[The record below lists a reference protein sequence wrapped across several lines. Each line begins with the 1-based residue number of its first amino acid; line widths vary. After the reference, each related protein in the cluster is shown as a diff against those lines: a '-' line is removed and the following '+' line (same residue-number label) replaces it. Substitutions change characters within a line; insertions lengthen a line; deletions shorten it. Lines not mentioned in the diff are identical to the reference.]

1 MVLTLSSFECCWL
14 SISSHTSSHTATE
27 PLLLVAEADAAMT
40 ELSWPADDGGDSIV
54 RKHALDTLLDSH
66 TADLPEWQETE
77 WGELLKLGPDAFA
90 RALQQAEHD
99 IEYRKDRDV
108 SQTDASSVVDSS
120 VFKQWTQRISHLQ
133 ILDVSDSCSCLHA
146 CIASP
151 PSSRASLRQVM
162 HRLTVLDFTVSRHII
177 AAVLSLLPP
186 RRTSLNAYAL
196 DQAAALRPSNA
207 ETDARASCG
216 RADVRQ

>member
-1 MVLTLSSFECCWL
+1 
-14 SISSHTSSHTATE
+14 
-27 PLLLVAEADAAMT
+27 MT
-40 ELSWPADDGGDSIV
+40 ELSWPADDAGDSIV

-99 IEYRKDRDV
+99 IEYRKDRDL
-108 SQTDASSVVDSS
+108 SQTDASSIVDSS
-120 VFKQWTQRISHLQ
+120 VFKQWAQRISHLQ
-133 ILDVSDSCSCLHA
+133 ILDVSVSCA
-146 CIASP
+146 CFASP
-151 PSSRASLRQVM
+151 PFSRASLRQVM
-162 HRLTVLDFTVSRHII
+162 HRPTVLDFTVSRHII
-177 AAVLSLLPP
+177 AAALSHAPP
-186 RRTSLNAYAL
+186 STLQTSSGAYAL